1 MRDLRTRIARLEAE
15 RERLADQR
23 GHCPRRRW
31 LALNIYLRS
40 RVGQDIAP
48 WRQQLAAIPNDRPR
62 SPALDDVTRSSMVLG
77 LLCREARTDPAHREL
92 LALAVQ
98 AGMASDRQIGWMR
111 SAGLLDR
118 GAPSA

>member
-15 RERLADQR
+15 RERLADHR
-23 GHCPRRRW
+23 GHCPERRW
-31 LALNIYLRS
+31 ILLNAYVRGLAGLGIT
-40 RVGQDIAP
+40 P
-48 WRQQLAAIPNDRPR
+48 WRQQLATTPTNRTQ

-98 AGMASDRQIGWMR
+98 GGMVSERQIGWMQDE
-111 SAGLLDR
+111 GLI
-118 GAPSA
+118 A

>member
-31 LALNIYLRS
+31 LALNLYVRNLA
-40 RVGQDIAP
+40 GQDITP
-48 WRQQLAAIPNDRPR
+48 WRQQLVAIPTDRPR
-62 SPALDDVTRSSMVLG
+62 VFDTVTRASMVLG

-98 AGMASDRQIGWMR
+98 GGMASDRQIGWMQGE
-111 SAGLLDR
+111 GLI
-118 GAPSA
+118 A